1 MKLPKRILS
10 QTHTVVKHIS
20 FVGNSLKKI
29 TNEDIN
35 DMFVPMKQITVL
47 DFNRNFLKRLPSDIF
62 KLKSLRAISCGFN
75 RLEGLPTSMF
85 LLTNLTALSFNQ
97 NSIKELGAELGVQTM
112 RNYKVWEINI
122 GGLTNLTSLNLAN
135 NEFSTLP
142 TP

>member
-1 MKLPKRILS
+1 M
-10 QTHTVVKHIS
+10 
-20 FVGNSLKKI
+20 KKI

-122 GGLTNLTSLNLAN
+122 GGLTNLTS
-135 NEFSTLP
+135 
-142 TP
+142 